1 MSGWKKEKIVAL
13 LEESAR
19 IAAEYKTKMSPETK
33 SDKTIVTQAD
43 KAIEH
48 FLDQAF
54 TDEENNVY
62 VIGEES
68 LGTCDLKKALAHT
81 SYIIDPIDGTA
92 VYASGL
98 PMWGISIGYAVGGKL
113 QEGAIWEIF
122 ITLPE
127 PTQQYDLMDWLV
139 DELEER
145 TPSEVEIVAKAYK
158 IAEEF
163 KEIKEK

>member
-1 MSGWKKEKIVAL
+1 MEKEMTYEEASKKILEL
-13 LEESAR
+13 L
-19 IAAEYKTKMSPETK
+19 AELLT
-33 SDKTIVTQAD
+33 
-43 KAIEH
+43 
-48 FLDQAF
+48 
-54 TDEENNVY
+54 
-62 VIGEES
+62 S
-68 LGTCDLKKALAHT
+68 L
-81 SYIIDPIDGTA
+81 
-92 VYASGL
+92 
-98 PMWGISIGYAVGGKL
+98 KL

-163 KEIKEK
+163 NEI

>member
-1 MSGWKKEKIVAL
+1 MEKEMTYEEASKKILEL
-13 LEESAR
+13 L
-19 IAAEYKTKMSPETK
+19 AELLT
-33 SDKTIVTQAD
+33 
-43 KAIEH
+43 
-48 FLDQAF
+48 
-54 TDEENNVY
+54 
-62 VIGEES
+62 S
-68 LGTCDLKKALAHT
+68 L
-81 SYIIDPIDGTA
+81 
-92 VYASGL
+92 
-98 PMWGISIGYAVGGKL
+98 KL